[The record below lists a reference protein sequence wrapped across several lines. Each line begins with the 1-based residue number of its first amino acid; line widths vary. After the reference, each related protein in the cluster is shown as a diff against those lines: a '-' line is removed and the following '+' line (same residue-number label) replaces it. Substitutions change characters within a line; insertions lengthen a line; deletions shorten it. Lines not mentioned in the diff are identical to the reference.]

1 MAKPHSFMKGLFD
14 SALGDVMGN
23 IISDL
28 GHELSDDVL
37 STRAARAFRAFDT
50 DGSGRLEFHELTRAL
65 DTLPHSCRPAREADA
80 RALFRRFDADVTGA
94 LDVDEFAA
102 LVRCLRSR
110 ARLDAMPGVIY
121 CGGELMNPSRNPEL
135 ATRLLY
141 SKPYEPW
148 SPLAR
153 AIAKPTAVVASPA
166 VSSSSPA
173 VSSSAAFARDA
184 RSDWEDDSEDSGL
197 ETDDDAERDDDSAL
211 EDPGGGGGGGARGG
225 GTHMSVRAS
234 KPRAAHSSSSSSSS
248 SKNRRSATYA
258 ALLVVR
264 LLACLAPGYVHPDEY
279 HQSVE
284 VAAADVLGL
293 EVDHP
298 WEFTAKT
305 PARSALAPHLSAGW
319 TYGAWRLARRC
330 WRLAGGVQKP
340 AGFDLFDA
348 EDVVPA
354 VVFLAP
360 RLGMF
365 FLSLTLDAAAYSCA
379 ESCSK
384 SGTKS
389 GAKTSGQTAGA
400 DARIALASSWPVLVF
415 AVRPFSNSLE
425 ACLLAVAALVTLA
438 RPRWYRWRV
447 SGTLGFI
454 AAIGIWTRFTFALLA
469 IPLGLRNLESSL
481 RFRVYPLASSLLV
494 TCVGVSSFVA
504 TAAVLISADT
514 AYYHGGKALVDALN
528 DPLNNMFNNVVVA
541 PLNSL
546 RYNANVANLAT
557 HGLHPRG
564 THLAVNAP
572 MMFGPLAFF
581 AYAAVLRSMFS
592 SAFTDRRKLLE
603 GSGDDHRI
611 SIHLH
616 AKRSAPKP
624 PKRRAAGVGGAR
636 ATVRRSNRRSL
647 WLCTILYALGVS
659 VAPHQEPRFLL
670 PLVVPLAALF
680 GGAVT
685 RTRTRSLAWVAFNLA
700 GFVAF
705 GVAHQGGVVAATAA
719 VPSVAH
725 HEWTRTIA
733 TAAGVTNTNTNMN
746 SNTNANAN
754 DDDAAESLLNGLES
768 ESASTPPRVHA
779 AFWRVY
785 TPPLALLARRSP
797 EERDWSPGATLA
809 STPPLAAWRRRDRVF
824 SADVSGDFADDDA
837 IDPGLDETRPA
848 LDQKSLHRVHA
859 ADLTGLPAAGVK
871 YALRHGRCEG
881 AAERGEACVTLLVA
895 PVTAVEGDDALAA
908 AVEPVRTFGPHFS
921 GEEMDAYVRAYRTGG
936 VRAVLEGMRLGVYRV
951 KESA

>member
-148 SPLAR
+148 SPFAR

-184 RSDWEDDSEDSGL
+184 RSDWEDDSEDSGWD
-197 ETDDDAERDDDSAL
+197 TDDDAERDDDSAL

-234 KPRAAHSSSSSSSS
+234 KPRAAHSSSSSS

-365 FLSLTLDAAAYSCA
+365 LLSLTLDAAAYSCA

-389 GAKTSGQTAGA
+389 GVKTSGQTAGA

-447 SGTLGFI
+447 SGTLG
-454 AAIGIWTRFTFALLA
+454 L
-469 IPLGLRNLESSL
+469 S
-481 RFRVYPLASSLLV
+481 
-494 TCVGVSSFVA
+494 
-504 TAAVLISADT
+504 
-514 AYYHGGKALVDALN
+514 
-528 DPLNNMFNNVVVA
+528 
-541 PLNSL
+541 
-546 RYNANVANLAT
+546 
-557 HGLHPRG
+557 
-564 THLAVNAP
+564 
-572 MMFGPLAFF
+572 
-581 AYAAVLRSMFS
+581 
-592 SAFTDRRKLLE
+592 RR
-603 GSGDDHRI
+603 
-611 SIHLH
+611 
-616 AKRSAPKP
+616 
-624 PKRRAAGVGGAR
+624 
-636 ATVRRSNRRSL
+636 
-647 WLCTILYALGVS
+647 
-659 VAPHQEPRFLL
+659 
-670 PLVVPLAALF
+670 
-680 GGAVT
+680 
-685 RTRTRSLAWVAFNLA
+685 
-700 GFVAF
+700 
-705 GVAHQGGVVAATAA
+705 
-719 VPSVAH
+719 
-725 HEWTRTIA
+725 
-733 TAAGVTNTNTNMN
+733 
-746 SNTNANAN
+746 
-754 DDDAAESLLNGLES
+754 
-768 ESASTPPRVHA
+768 
-779 AFWRVY
+779 
-785 TPPLALLARRSP
+785 
-797 EERDWSPGATLA
+797 
-809 STPPLAAWRRRDRVF
+809 
-824 SADVSGDFADDDA
+824 
-837 IDPGLDETRPA
+837 
-848 LDQKSLHRVHA
+848 
-859 ADLTGLPAAGVK
+859 
-871 YALRHGRCEG
+871 
-881 AAERGEACVTLLVA
+881 
-895 PVTAVEGDDALAA
+895 
-908 AVEPVRTFGPHFS
+908 
-921 GEEMDAYVRAYRTGG
+921 
-936 VRAVLEGMRLGVYRV
+936 
-951 KESA
+951 